1 MRLRIIAG
9 TLKGR
14 FINIPER
21 NTEFRPTLERT
32 RQSVIEIIKFHLPG
46 AITADVCAGSGA
58 FGFEMISRGALRVDF
73 VEKNRR
79 RAELLIKNSRMLS
92 VSDLCRCIIEDA
104 RSFVH
109 KSKERYQVIFYD
121 PPYADEALALLVPD
135 LLKLLAP
142 DGILVYERA
151 LRYNFL
157 QSSPI
162 NEYCFDSRD
171 FGDTVVEFYSFSKE
185 FKRFIQ

>member
-32 RQSVIEIIKFHLPG
+32 RQSVVEIIKFHLSG

-73 VEKNRR
+73 VEKDRR
-79 RAELLIKNSRMLS
+79 RADLLMKNSSILS
-92 VSDLCRCIIEDA
+92 VSDQCRCVVGDVKTFI
-104 RSFVH
+104 
-109 KSKERYQVIFYD
+109 SKNNGPYRVIFYD
-121 PPYADEALALLVPD
+121 PPYADETLASLVPD
-135 LLKLLAP
+135 LMKLLAP

-151 LRYNFL
+151 LRHNFL
-157 QSSPI
+157 QKAPI
-162 NEYCFDSRD
+162 SEFCFDSRD
-171 FGDTVVEFYSFSKE
+171 FGDTVVEFYRFSKE
-185 FKRFIQ
+185 FNKVIK